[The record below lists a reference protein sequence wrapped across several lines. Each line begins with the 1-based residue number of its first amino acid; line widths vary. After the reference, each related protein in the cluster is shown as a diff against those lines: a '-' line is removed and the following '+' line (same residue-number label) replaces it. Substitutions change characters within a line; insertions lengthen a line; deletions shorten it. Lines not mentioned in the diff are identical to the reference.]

1 MRRSRDEGSRP
12 RPEHGAVRSRA
23 TGRGARRIFGIAL
36 VAPYVVLLLLF
47 GIGPVA
53 FAFISALGIDDPKGI
68 LSPFARALG
77 DFRFVSAL
85 TNVGLYLAIYLPM
98 MVIGVVALS
107 LLVDSLRR
115 RWAAP
120 LLLVYTLPG
129 AVTGAAAVLLWYFML
144 QPALSPFAPALRA
157 LGIERGSD
165 IFTNSFLV
173 WLFALMAFASGF
185 GQWMLVVTGALK
197 SVSEELLEAARIDGC
212 SAWQTAV
219 HVKLPLM
226 RRTLLFMLI
235 LAFASGIQIFVE
247 PQILSSVAGVG
258 SNSWSLNQL
267 GMTYAFLNGDFA
279 SAAALSMLLFAVC
292 LIVAIFVLVR
302 GRFLDSEHEQ

>member
-1 MRRSRDEGSRP
+1 
-12 RPEHGAVRSRA
+12 
-23 TGRGARRIFGIAL
+23 
-36 VAPYVVLLLLF
+36 
-47 GIGPVA
+47 
-53 FAFISALGIDDPKGI
+53 
-68 LSPFARALG
+68 
-77 DFRFVSAL
+77 
-85 TNVGLYLAIYLPM
+85 
-98 MVIGVVALS
+98 
-107 LLVDSLRR
+107 
-115 RWAAP
+115 
-120 LLLVYTLPG
+120 
-129 AVTGAAAVLLWYFML
+129 
-144 QPALSPFAPALRA
+144 
-157 LGIERGSD
+157 
-165 IFTNSFLV
+165 
-173 WLFALMAFASGF
+173 MAFASGF

>member
-1 MRRSRDEGSRP
+1 MTARP
-12 RPEHGAVRSRA
+12 GGARPARPASP
-23 TGRGARRIFGIAL
+23 RGARRRFGLLLI
-36 VAPYVVLLLLF
+36 APYLVLLLLF

-53 FAFISALGIDDPKGI
+53 FAFVSALGLSDVRGV
-68 LSPFARALG
+68 LSPFARAIG
-77 DFRFVSAL
+77 DFRFLPAL
-85 TNVGLYLAIYLPM
+85 TNVAIYLAISLPLM
-98 MVIGVVALS
+98 IVGVVALS
-107 LLVDSLRR
+107 LLVDTLRR

-129 AVTGAAAVLLWYFML
+129 AITGAAAVMLWYFML
-144 QPALSPFAPALRA
+144 QPALSPFGPALRA
-157 LGIERGSD
+157 MGFERGPD
-165 IFTNSFLV
+165 IFNNSFLV
-173 WLFALMAFASGF
+173 WIFALMAFAVGF
-185 GQWMLVVTGALK
+185 GQWVLVVTGALK

-247 PQILSSVAGVG
+247 PQILHSVAGVG
-258 SNSWSLNQL
+258 STSWSLNQL
-267 GMTYAFLNGDFA
+267 GMTYAFLNGDFG

-292 LIVAIFVLVR
+292 LVVAVFVLVR
-302 GRFLDSEHEQ
+302 GRFLDTEHEQ

>member
-1 MRRSRDEGSRP
+1 M
-12 RPEHGAVRSRA
+12 
-23 TGRGARRIFGIAL
+23 
-36 VAPYVVLLLLF
+36 APYVVLLLLF

-53 FAFISALGIDDPKGI
+53 FAFVSSLGIGDVRGL
-68 LSPFARALG
+68 LSPFLRALG
-77 DFRFVSAL
+77 DFRFLPAL
-85 TNVGLYLAIYLPM
+85 TNVGIYLAIYLPM

-107 LLVDSLRR
+107 LLVDTLRR

-165 IFTNSFLV
+165 IFANSFLV
-173 WLFALMAFASGF
+173 WLFALMAFAAGF

-197 SVSEELLEAARIDGC
+197 SVSEDLLEAARIDGC
-212 SAWQTAV
+212 SAWQTAL
-219 HVKLPLM
+219 HIKLPLM
-226 RRTLLFMLI
+226 QRTLLFMLI

-247 PQILSSVAGVG
+247 PQILRSVAGVG
-258 SNSWSLNQL
+258 STSWSLNQL

-292 LIVAIFVLVR
+292 LVVAVVVLTR